1 MNILLLAAL
10 WITIGILAGA
20 LANGAKIR
28 PVSWGQKG
36 WLYMLAV
43 GAGTALLG
51 GWIDTLLL
59 GPQFATVT
67 VLWIAVLGVVLFP
80 WIAKYRIEAGR

>member
-1 MNILLLAAL
+1 MNNLLLTAL
-10 WITIGILAGA
+10 WLLIGVLIGA
-20 LANGAKIR
+20 LANGAKLR

-43 GAGTALLG
+43 GAGIALLG
-51 GWIDTLLL
+51 GWIGTLLL

-67 VLWIAVLGVVLFP
+67 VLWIAVVGVVLFP
-80 WIAKYRIEAGR
+80 WIAQYRIEAGR